1 MKIGILTP
9 HSQLNF
15 GGVLQAWAMLEGA
28 REVCDA
34 ETWFL
39 DYWTDARNGALECG
53 VPDWSWRHW
62 VKMILRGLLGGG
74 ELSFLL
80 RQWRTK
86 RWMKKCFRKT
96 PFHFTKFLDLQSN
109 DLKTQINQFDL
120 ISVGSDQVWVYA
132 PFRLP
137 DPFLL
142 DGAPLVPAIAYAASF
157 GMIEVPLEARQIYTD
172 GFKRF
177 AAIGVREK
185 SAIALVESCG
195 GKATHVAD
203 PTLMVGF
210 DFWHRLFKP
219 KEGRRLVYYK
229 LSASV
234 VDDLP
239 RLEEFARKNH
249 CKVDVFVDSAMN
261 QVYYPVSFRRPWKT
275 LNIWWRR
282 LVTPVRLHLG
292 AGPLQFVKAISRA
305 KWVMTDSFHG
315 LMFSTIYGK
324 NVREIKPTLEY
335 RIQMFA
341 RIADFAA
348 DFIDGDVVSDSISDA
363 LASFEKGE
371 TIHYRRAEIDA
382 FINRSR
388 VWLADAA
395 KYAAAKSSNLKS

>member
-28 REVCDA
+28 REVCGA
-34 ETWFL
+34 ETMFL
-39 DYWTDARNGALECG
+39 DYWTDEKNVDLERG
-53 VPDWSWRHW
+53 VPDWSWRRW
-62 VKMILRGLLGGG
+62 VKVVLRGLLGSG

-86 RWMKKCFRKT
+86 RWMKKYFRNS
-96 PFHFTKFLDLQSN
+96 PFHFTKFSGSQSDKLQ
-109 DLKTQINQFDL
+109 TQIRQFDL
-120 ISVGSDQVWVYA
+120 ISVGSDQVWAYA

-142 DGAPLVPAIAYAASF
+142 EGAPSVPAIAYAASF
-157 GMIEVPLEARQIYTD
+157 GMIEIPAEARQIYAD
-172 GFKRF
+172 GFNRF
-177 AAIGVREK
+177 ATIGVREK
-185 SAIALVESCG
+185 SAVALVESCG

-210 DFWHRLFKP
+210 DFWYRLYKP
-219 KEGRRLVYYK
+219 KEERRLVYYK
-229 LSASV
+229 ISTSV
-234 VDDLP
+234 VEDLP

-249 CKVDVFVDSAMN
+249 CKVDVFVDSVMN
-261 QVYYPVSFRRPWKT
+261 QVYYPASFRRPWRSLK
-275 LNIWWRR
+275 IWWRR
-282 LVTPVRLHLG
+282 LATPVRIHLG

-324 NVREIKPTLEY
+324 NVREIKPTLEF
-335 RIQMFA
+335 RIKMFA

-348 DFIDGDVVSDSISDA
+348 DFIEGDIVSDSMDEV
-363 LASFEKGE
+363 LASFERGE
-371 TIHYRRAEIDA
+371 TIAYRNDEIDA
-382 FINRSR
+382 FIHHSR
-388 VWLADAA
+388 NWLADAA
-395 KYAAAKSSNLKS
+395 KQAEAQSPNSKS